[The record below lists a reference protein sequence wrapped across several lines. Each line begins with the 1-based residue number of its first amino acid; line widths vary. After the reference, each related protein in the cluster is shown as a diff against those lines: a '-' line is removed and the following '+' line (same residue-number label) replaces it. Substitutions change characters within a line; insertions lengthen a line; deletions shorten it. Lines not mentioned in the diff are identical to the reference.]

1 MALSPRCFSCS
12 FALGEGKAPVEMVSG
27 LLAANAVDPLA
38 FDAVRRAA
46 AAAVVVSCMQGG
58 AHS

>member
-1 MALSPRCFSCS
+1 M
-12 FALGEGKAPVEMVSG
+12 EMVSG